1 MQITQQSRTALKPAD
16 VLSNKTG
23 RVEGGTSLD
32 QPAQSLNRQDNEKA
46 SWRDEVWST
55 QFELKLLIRCNTSL
69 KALSITLLSRPHASG
84 ADCEK
89 INTPGL

>member
-1 MQITQQSRTALKPAD
+1 MQITQQSGTALKPAD
-16 VLSNKTG
+16 VSSNKTG
-23 RVEGGTSLD
+23 RVEREPL
-32 QPAQSLNRQDNEKA
+32 QISLNRQANEKG

-55 QFELKLLIRCNTSL
+55 RFELNLLIRCNTSL